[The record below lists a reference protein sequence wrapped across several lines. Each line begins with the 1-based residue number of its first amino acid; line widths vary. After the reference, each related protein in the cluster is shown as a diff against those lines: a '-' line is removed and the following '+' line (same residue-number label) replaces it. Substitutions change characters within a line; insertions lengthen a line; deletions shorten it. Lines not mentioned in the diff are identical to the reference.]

1 MKTPF
6 AARLNLVIA
15 AIEIEDYNFA
25 QSLLNEVSKDV
36 WETREEGFTTLA
48 TKLNNAWMKWPTNTL
63 PNTTTLGAIIQ
74 VRDILESKG
83 Y

>member
-15 AIEIEDYNFA
+15 LIEIEDYNFA

-36 WETREEGFTTLA
+36 WETREEGFTALA

-63 PNTTTLGAIIQ
+63 PDATTLGAIIQ